1 MQTCRALYDYDKQTE
16 EELSFKEGETFNVY
30 DLGDPDWLLVGDSAD
45 LAFGFIPA
53 NYIELNAAGTSQI
66 TPAAS
71 AAPIAT
77 PVSNFA
83 PPPQHISRAAQPQAE
98 VESEEDVDEVYEDAP
113 PPMPSRPAEPEQE
126 EEVAPPKPSRPVQAQ
141 PTGDYE
147 QEEAV
152 EKQEHSFDGEYFR
165 WYIDEVEGRKK
176 RAVILLVGNGLIIL
190 KPNTNNP
197 KKLRMRSASSLDNNW
212 RIRDM
217 VEYNHEKKHVFLEF
231 KNPQASIELH
241 AGSKDVAEAIV
252 AVLGDLKG
260 AEQAKGL
267 KEVARASLT
276 KTSANNRRVG
286 VLLYDFKAQG
296 HDELSVKEGDEVYV
310 IDLSKS
316 EEWWM
321 CERTSDKKQGVVP
334 SSYIEIIGTTNLD
347 KLTDGVQRRKSE
359 RVGSSKGRVVDLG
372 KKKHHR
378 YTRDERDKIRE
389 SDRAKRDRSDR
400 NATAHDDKNM
410 PNYHRVRTWIDSS
423 GSFKVEAEFLGCVE
437 GKIHLHKTNG
447 VKIAVAATKLS
458 IEDLEYVEKVT
469 GTSLKHYK
477 EEVANNTKK
486 RVSGAKTSSESPQ
499 KPPAAPEKDVPT
511 RPRLATA
518 TINDVPP
525 PKPSRE
531 KSSALTANEPD
542 YDWFEFFLQCGVDIG
557 NCQRYSINFSKE
569 QMDETILEDIS
580 PSLLRSLG
588 LREGDILRVMK
599 HLDAKFDRKKA
610 AQADAPAGGLF
621 TEPTGALKNNST
633 TEISKVTA
641 SALPVPSPQKEVT
654 NPIGSA
660 TASDSKF
667 EDDAWAVKPAAR
679 SSEDLT
685 RTNSR
690 PQYTGSLQDLVDIK
704 PLEANK
710 PPQTP
715 QKDPHLQPVAPS
727 VPSAPAMTPVKT
739 ETLIQPSQQFSVQKT
754 GSSSQPLTASQT
766 GGLVPVRTGGLVPV
780 PTGGLIPVQTGGLIP
795 MQPTGFIPIAAQPT
809 GFVPIQQ
816 TGGLAPQLTF
826 GIVPLQTGTLTF
838 APQKTGPQAG
848 PPPTTFGQI
857 AMQPTN
863 LFVPLQPTNAFVPL
877 QQGSVTMPQ
886 TSFNQAPTGQ
896 FGQPQVTGQF
906 GQPQVTG
913 QFGQTQVTGQFGQPQ
928 VTSQVTGGLNTFV
941 PQSAFGKQITGG
953 FMPTTSFGAQA
964 TGGNSG
970 IMPPTSF
977 SAQATGGNMP
987 PTLFGAQATGGN
999 MPATSFGQAT
1009 GGFSTQGVNQVTDM
1023 FQNTSI
1029 GQPQYQNF
1037 GQPNGQYGQA
1047 NGQFGQ
1053 NNGQQF
1059 GQGNGQQFGQFGQF
1073 GQNTQQTGF
1082 GQQTGFNQQTGY
1094 GQANGFGQQTTGY
1107 GQPNFGQPQTS
1118 FGQQQPQFE
1127 GFGSQPLQA
1136 QPTGLGFGNAP
1147 QLQAQQTGRKANLQA
1162 ATAENPFGF

>member
-1 MQTCRALYDYDKQTE
+1 M
-16 EELSFKEGETFNVY
+16 F
-30 DLGDPDWLLVGDSAD
+30 DLADPDWLLVGDTAD
-45 LAFGFIPA
+45 TAFGFIPA
-53 NYIELNAAGTSQI
+53 NYIELAQAGAPQTA
-66 TPAAS
+66 PGVA
-71 AAPIAT
+71 AAPSLT

-83 PPPQHISRAAQPQAE
+83 PPPQHKSRTPQPQND
-98 VESEEDVDEVYEDAP
+98 VESVEHVDEDYEDAP
-113 PPMPSRPAEPEQE
+113 PPMPSRPVDAVPEREYAPEPARAPL
-126 EEVAPPKPSRPVQAQ
+126 EEVAPAKPSRPVQSQ
-141 PTGDYE
+141 QTGGYE
-147 QEEAV
+147 QEEPV
-152 EKQEHSFDGEYFR
+152 DQKQEHSFDGEYFR

-176 RAVILLVGNGLIIL
+176 RAVILSIGNGLIIL
-190 KPNTNNP
+190 KPNTTNP
-197 KKLRMRSASSLDNNW
+197 KKLRLRSASSLDNNW

-217 VEYNHEKKHVFLEF
+217 VEYNHEKKHVFMEF
-231 KNPQASIELH
+231 KNPTASIELH

-276 KTSANNRRVG
+276 KTSATNRRVG
-286 VLLYDFKAQG
+286 YLLYDFKAQG
-296 HDELSVKEGDEVYV
+296 HDELSVKEGDEVHV

-334 SSYIEIIGTTNLD
+334 SSYIEIVGTTNLD

-359 RVGSSKGRVVDLG
+359 RAGSSKGRVVDLG
-372 KKKHHR
+372 SSKRKHHR
-378 YTRDERDKIRE
+378 YSRDERDKIRE
-389 SDRAKRDRSDR
+389 SDRAKRDRGER
-400 NATAHDDKNM
+400 TASSSNDKNM

-477 EEVANNTKK
+477 DEVAHNMSKK
-486 RVSGAKTSSESPQ
+486 RVSGARQNGESA
-499 KPPAAPEKDVPT
+499 KPATPEKDTPG

-525 PKPSRE
+525 KQPSRE
-531 KSSALTANEPD
+531 KSTALTVGEPD

-557 NCQRYSINFSKE
+557 NCQRYLINFSKE
-569 QMDETILEDIS
+569 QMDESILEDIS

-599 HLDAKFDRKKA
+599 HLDSKFDRKKA
-610 AQADAPAGGLF
+610 PQLDAPAGGLF

-633 TEISKVTA
+633 TEISKVNA

-654 NPIGSA
+654 NPIASA
-660 TASDSKF
+660 TNSSKF

-679 SSEDLT
+679 SNEDLT
-685 RTNSR
+685 RTTSR

-704 PLEANK
+704 PLEANM

-715 QKDPHLQPVAPS
+715 QKDAHLQPALATPN
-727 VPSAPAMTPVKT
+727 APALTPVKT
-739 ETLIQPSQQFSVQKT
+739 GTLIEPSQQFTVQKT
-754 GSSSQPLTASQT
+754 GSSTQPLAPSQT

-780 PTGGLIPVQTGGLIP
+780 RTGGLIPVQTGGLLP
-795 MQPTGFIPIAAQPT
+795 MQPTGFIPITAQPT

-826 GIVPLQTGTLTF
+826 GIVPLQTGMLTF
-838 APQKTGPQAG
+838 TPQRTGPNSWGPLAG

-857 AMQPTN
+857 
-863 LFVPLQPTNAFVPL
+863 PLQPTNSFVPL
-877 QQGSVTMPQ
+877 QTGNVTMPQ
-886 TSFNQAPTGQ
+886 TSFNQPLVGGQATGGA
-896 FGQPQVTGQF
+896 FPQVTGQA
-906 GQPQVTG
+906 
-913 QFGQTQVTGQFGQPQ
+913 
-928 VTSQVTGGLNTFV
+928 TGGLANTFV
-941 PQSAFGKQITGG
+941 PQSTFGKQITGG

-964 TGGNSG
+964 TGGN
-970 IMPPTSF
+970 MPQTSF

-987 PTLFGAQATGGN
+987 PTSFGSQMTGGNMPPMSFGSQATGGN
-999 MPATSFGQAT
+999 MPPTSFGNQAT
-1009 GGFSTQGVNQVTDM
+1009 GGFQNTQQGVNQMTDL
-1023 FQNTSI
+1023 FQNTSLGSSFQQQPYGQNFPQQQQQPSFGQQPFASQPTF
-1029 GQPQYQNF
+1029 GQPQASFGQQPTYGQQSFGQQNF
-1037 GQPNGQYGQA
+1037 GQN
-1047 NGQFGQ
+1047 
-1053 NNGQQF
+1053 
-1059 GQGNGQQFGQFGQF
+1059 
-1073 GQNTQQTGF
+1073 F
-1082 GQQTGFNQQTGY
+1082 GQQNFLQP
-1094 GQANGFGQQTTGY
+1094 AFGQQPTAS
-1107 GQPNFGQPQTS
+1107 FGQQPTASFGQQPPTS
-1118 FGQQQPQFE
+1118 FGQQPQFE

-1147 QLQAQQTGRKANLQA
+1147 QLQAQQTGKRANLLA
-1162 ATAENPFGF
+1162 ATADNPFGF